1 MDEKGMRHPDLSTE
15 NVLYHAE
22 TEEVRVVDLE
32 GMEAWERAEQVP
44 LMRVKE
50 EVEVAW
56 RGSVGVG
63 CYC

>member
-32 GMEAWERAEQVP
+32 GMEAWERAE
-44 LMRVKE
+44 RS
-50 EVEVAW
+50 
-56 RGSVGVG
+56 R
-63 CYC
+63 